1 MMYNRYVP
9 DAAGVYRQTTVETV
23 PDAPDTPQM
32 PMQPPA
38 CPAPPPPPPP
48 VPAAEPARRS
58 LSGLLERFLPRG
70 MDMGDLLVLL
80 ILILLAVDGEE
91 EDSLSVILT
100 IAAFLLS

>member
-23 PDAPDTPQM
+23 PDIPDTP
-32 PMQPPA
+32 PQPPVQ
-38 CPAPPPPPPP
+38 PAAPPLPPPPPAL
-48 VPAAEPARRS
+48 AAEPGRRS
-58 LSGLLERFLPRG
+58 LSSLLERFLPRG
-70 MDMGDLLVLL
+70 MDTGDLLVLL

>member
-23 PDAPDTPQM
+23 PDIPGTP
-32 PMQPPA
+32 PQPPVQ
-38 CPAPPPPPPP
+38 PAAPPRPPPPPAL
-48 VPAAEPARRS
+48 AAEPGRRS

-70 MDMGDLLVLL
+70 MDTGDLLVLL

>member
-32 PMQPPA
+32 SMQPPA

-58 LSGLLERFLPRG
+58 LARKMISSYLRCPAAPSATQSRAWFCFILEIST
-70 MDMGDLLVLL
+70 V
-80 ILILLAVDGEE
+80 ISKGE
-91 EDSLSVILT
+91 IR
-100 IAAFLLS
+100 A

>member
-23 PDAPDTPQM
+23 PDVPDAPQP
-32 PMQPPA
+32 PLPPPA
-38 CPAPPPPPPP
+38 CPAPPPPPPA
-48 VPAAEPARRS
+48 PAAEPGRRS

-70 MDMGDLLVLL
+70 MDTGDLLVLL

>member
-23 PDAPDTPQM
+23 PDVPDAPQP
-32 PMQPPA
+32 PLPPPA
-38 CPAPPPPPPP
+38 CPVPPPPPPA
-48 VPAAEPARRS
+48 PAAEAVRRS

-70 MDMGDLLVLL
+70 MDTGDLLVLL

>member
-23 PDAPDTPQM
+23 PDVPDTPQ
-32 PMQPPA
+32 PPLPPPA
-38 CPAPPPPPPP
+38 CPAPPPPP
-48 VPAAEPARRS
+48 VPAAEPGRRS

-70 MDMGDLLVLL
+70 MDTGDLLVLL

>member
-23 PDAPDTPQM
+23 PDVPDAPQP
-32 PMQPPA
+32 PLPPPA
-38 CPAPPPPPPP
+38 CPAPPPPPP
-48 VPAAEPARRS
+48 VPAAEPGRRS

-70 MDMGDLLVLL
+70 MDTGDLLVLL

>member
-9 DAAGVYRQTTVETV
+9 DAAGVYRQTTVESVPDV
-23 PDAPDTPQM
+23 PDAPQP
-32 PMQPPA
+32 PLPPPA
-38 CPAPPPPPPP
+38 CPAPPPPPP
-48 VPAAEPARRS
+48 VPAAEPGRRS
-58 LSGLLERFLPRG
+58 LSGLLERFLPCG
-70 MDMGDLLVLL
+70 MDTGDLLVLL

>member
-23 PDAPDTPQM
+23 PDVPDAPQP
-32 PMQPPA
+32 PLPPPA
-38 CPAPPPPPPP
+38 CPAPPPPPPA
-48 VPAAEPARRS
+48 PAAEPVRRS

-70 MDMGDLLVLL
+70 MDTGDLLVLL

>member
-23 PDAPDTPQM
+23 PDVPDAPQP
-32 PMQPPA
+32 PLPPPA
-38 CPAPPPPPPP
+38 CPAPPPPPPAL
-48 VPAAEPARRS
+48 AAEPGRRS

-70 MDMGDLLVLL
+70 MDTGDLLVLL

>member
-23 PDAPDTPQM
+23 PDVPDTPQ
-32 PMQPPA
+32 PPLPPPA
-38 CPAPPPPPPP
+38 CPVPPPPPP
-48 VPAAEPARRS
+48 VPAAEPGRRS

-70 MDMGDLLVLL
+70 MDTGDLLVLL

>member
-23 PDAPDTPQM
+23 PDIPGTP
-32 PMQPPA
+32 PQPPVQ
-38 CPAPPPPPPP
+38 PAAPPLPPPPP
-48 VPAAEPARRS
+48 ALTAEPGRRS

-70 MDMGDLLVLL
+70 MDTGDLLVLL

>member
-23 PDAPDTPQM
+23 PDVPDAPQP
-32 PMQPPA
+32 PVPPPA
-38 CPAPPPPPPP
+38 CPAPPPPPP
-48 VPAAEPARRS
+48 VPAAEPGRRS

-70 MDMGDLLVLL
+70 MDTGDLLVLL

>member
-23 PDAPDTPQM
+23 PDVPDAPQP
-32 PMQPPA
+32 PLPPPA
-38 CPAPPPPPPP
+38 CPVPPPPPP
-48 VPAAEPARRS
+48 VPAAEPGRRS

-70 MDMGDLLVLL
+70 MDTGDLLVLL

>member
-23 PDAPDTPQM
+23 PDIPGTP
-32 PMQPPA
+32 PQPPVQ
-38 CPAPPPPPPP
+38 PAAPPLPPPPPAL
-48 VPAAEPARRS
+48 AAEPGRRS
-58 LSGLLERFLPRG
+58 LSGLLERLLPRG
-70 MDMGDLLVLL
+70 MDTGDLLVLL

>member
-23 PDAPDTPQM
+23 PDIPDTPL
-32 PMQPPA
+32 QPPVQ
-38 CPAPPPPPPP
+38 PAAPPLPPPPPAL
-48 VPAAEPARRS
+48 VAEPGRRS

-70 MDMGDLLVLL
+70 MDTGDLLVLL

>member
-23 PDAPDTPQM
+23 PDVPDAPQP
-32 PMQPPA
+32 PLPPPA
-38 CPAPPPPPPP
+38 CPAPPPPPPAL
-48 VPAAEPARRS
+48 AAKPGRRS

-70 MDMGDLLVLL
+70 MDTGDLLVLL

>member
-23 PDAPDTPQM
+23 PDVPDTPQ
-32 PMQPPA
+32 PPLPPPA
-38 CPAPPPPPPP
+38 CPAPPPPPP
-48 VPAAEPARRS
+48 VPAAEPGRRS

-70 MDMGDLLVLL
+70 MDTGDLLVLL

>member
-23 PDAPDTPQM
+23 PDVPDAPQP
-32 PMQPPA
+32 PLPPPA
-38 CPAPPPPPPP
+38 CPVPPPPPPA
-48 VPAAEPARRS
+48 PAAEPVRRS
-58 LSGLLERFLPRG
+58 LSGLLERCLPRG
-70 MDMGDLLVLL
+70 MDTGDLLVLL

>member
-23 PDAPDTPQM
+23 PDVPDTPQ
-32 PMQPPA
+32 PPLPPPA
-38 CPAPPPPPPP
+38 CPPPP
-48 VPAAEPARRS
+48 VPAAEPVRRA

-70 MDMGDLLVLL
+70 MDTGDLLVLL

>member
-38 CPAPPPPPPP
+38 CPAPPP

-70 MDMGDLLVLL
+70 MDTGDLLVLL

>member
-23 PDAPDTPQM
+23 PDIPGTP
-32 PMQPPA
+32 PQPPVQ
-38 CPAPPPPPPP
+38 PAAPPLPPPPPAL
-48 VPAAEPARRS
+48 AAEPGRRS
-58 LSGLLERFLPRG
+58 LSGLLGRFLPRG
-70 MDMGDLLVLL
+70 MDTGDLLVLL

>member
-9 DAAGVYRQTTVETV
+9 DAAGVYRQTTVESVPDV
-23 PDAPDTPQM
+23 PDAPQP
-32 PMQPPA
+32 PLPPPA
-38 CPAPPPPPPP
+38 CPAPPPP
-48 VPAAEPARRS
+48 VPAAEPGRRS

-70 MDMGDLLVLL
+70 MDTGDLLVLL

>member
-23 PDAPDTPQM
+23 PDVPDAPQP
-32 PMQPPA
+32 PLPPPA
-38 CPAPPPPPPP
+38 CPVPPPPPPA
-48 VPAAEPARRS
+48 PAAEPGRRS

-70 MDMGDLLVLL
+70 MDTGDLLVLL

>member
-23 PDAPDTPQM
+23 PDIPDTP
-32 PMQPPA
+32 PQPPVQ
-38 CPAPPPPPPP
+38 PAAPPLPPPPP
-48 VPAAEPARRS
+48 ALAEEPGRRS

-70 MDMGDLLVLL
+70 MDTGDLLVLL

>member
-23 PDAPDTPQM
+23 PDVPDAPQP
-32 PMQPPA
+32 PLPPPA
-38 CPAPPPPPPP
+38 CPVPPPPPPA
-48 VPAAEPARRS
+48 PAADPVRRS
-58 LSGLLERFLPRG
+58 LSGLLERVLPRG
-70 MDMGDLLVLL
+70 MDTGDLLVLL

>member
-23 PDAPDTPQM
+23 PDIPDTP
-32 PMQPPA
+32 PQPPVQ
-38 CPAPPPPPPP
+38 PAVPPLPPPPP
-48 VPAAEPARRS
+48 ALATEPGRRS

-70 MDMGDLLVLL
+70 MDTGDLLVLL